1 MKPGAGIVI
10 PQSEVALFNVD
21 QNNNYHIAGY
31 VAGLDL
37 DLRYVFLKHYTAET
51 GFKGVYAN
59 YLDVLSVG
67 DARANHSFFCVEWLI
82 CIGYQ
87 FSI

>member
-1 MKPGAGIVI
+1 MVI

-31 VAGLDL
+31 VGGLDL
-37 DLRYVFLKHYTAET
+37 GLHYQFRKHFIAET

-67 DARANHSFFCVEWLI
+67 DSKANHNFFCLEWLI
-82 CIGYQ
+82 SIGYQ
-87 FSI
+87 IAL